1 MAIPRGYRRL
11 EGSEC
16 RPAAEARR
24 IGAEDPAKALSVT
37 IRVTPAAWEPG
48 CDRVAAF
55 ARTQGFRVDRTSALD
70 EIIVSGTVA
79 QLNAAFAVE
88 LGLYA
93 WGDRTYR
100 GCEGFLH
107 LPGEI
112 AELIAEVS
120 GLIEHEA
127 GAGSPWRE
135 PGPYGAGRSPGRSH
149 GGSGRDG
156 KPRLRII
163 ADWKVPHAGPS
174 GPVNPGNYAM
184 VGSFDIDWLNTPEYQ
199 VLLDHLA
206 ASPGAFKTVRVMKV
220 LNSGTAELGIY
231 GLTPVTDTVW
241 AYNAA
246 GPVPI
251 PAGAF
256 DATISGLT
264 QLTQRGLV
272 PYVVLGFF
280 PAGVYSG
287 TQAGLSAN
295 TAEAPYAYGPSPV
308 SQPDWNTIKANWST
322 LVQAFFQ
329 ALYATFGDAINGW
342 WFEVWNEPDNPYL
355 WAPDAYNNVNPLSYY
370 CQLYQETVQAIAGA
384 GLPAGVQVSVGG
396 PAVMA
401 NSTFLEDGQFQIFS
415 TGTPTDLQTALP
427 AFLDFVY
434 NGGHAVPQS
443 PPVPPLPC
451 DFISVHAKGDWTEA
465 ELPDLNA
472 VGGVGVVYT
481 VESVVSQFTSQAKYN
496 GYFDGKPIVNNEA
509 DMRVGFQ
516 VPFWPRMTSQYPAW
530 LTALMI
536 ASDSLS
542 SEYAANGVQFVSASD
557 NAHPELVGWQ
567 EPSPPPPTGSGSMS
581 GEYTFGQQRSIMT
594 AASSWAAGTPE
605 APVCPQDL
613 VKVPVY
619 NFYELVRLLG
629 DQHGVFISGQNN
641 FYPTDPS
648 SSLFSA
654 ITVGA
659 PSGEL
664 THVCWVFCVYPT
676 NIPNP
681 TDPVNNPFKPP
692 ADWSSYVE
700 VIGLPGSWP
709 SVNWVQFQIGQAGEN
724 LPDRNSFTAAG
735 GNSETVPSPVQSGGI
750 WEYYVSDGS
759 GTGTQL
765 SLSGFNAGQVR
776 MNQELGLVQYMK
788 NVSVTNGVWES
799 PAAIDFEPYSATV
812 FWITPYEDNTMTNPK
827 VTPAA
832 PVPASYTPPNGPP
845 IPIPIATL
853 IGNNVVIRWA
863 YPPIDPDDPSFD
875 PSDPRYY
882 SFFYFEVQRNKTTIS
897 PVPTVTEA
905 GAPAWSFALRATMWV
920 DTTPPPSGETGY
932 VYSIRAWSASHIPG
946 PFLDSPPVMVP

>member
-37 IRVTPAAWEPG
+37 IRVIPAAGEPG
-48 CDRVAAF
+48 GDRVAAF
-55 ARTQGFRVDRTSALD
+55 ARTQGCRVDRTSASD

-88 LGLYA
+88 LGRYA
-93 WGDRTYR
+93 WGARSYR
-100 GCEGFLH
+100 GCDGFLH

-120 GLIEHEA
+120 GLIEGEA
-127 GAGSPWRE
+127 GAGSPWCQ
-135 PGPYGAGRSPGRSH
+135 PGPYRGGRSPGGSH
-149 GGSGRDG
+149 GGSAGDGRPG
-156 KPRLRII
+156 LRVI
-163 ADWKVPHAGPS
+163 ADWTVPNAGPS
-174 GPVNPGNYAM
+174 GPVHPGNYAM
-184 VGSFDIDWLNTPEYQ
+184 VSSFDIDWLNTPGFQ
-199 VLLDHLA
+199 VLLDNLA

-220 LNSGTAELGIY
+220 LNSGTAELGIA
-231 GLTPVTDTVW
+231 GLAPAADSVW
-241 AYNAA
+241 PYNAA

-287 TQAGLSAN
+287 TEAGLPLN
-295 TAEAPYAYGPSPV
+295 TAEAPYAYGPSQP
-308 SQPDWNTIKANWST
+308 SQPDWTTIRGNWSA

-329 ALYATFGDAINGW
+329 ALFATFGDAINDW
-342 WFEVWNEPDNPYL
+342 WFEVWNEPDNPTS
-355 WAPDAYNNVNPLSYY
+355 WAPDANNPKPLSYY
-370 CQLYQETVQAIAGA
+370 CQLYQETVQAITDA
-384 GLPAGVQVSVGG
+384 GLPGSVQVSVGG
-396 PAVMA
+396 PAIMA
-401 NSTFLEDGQFQIFS
+401 NSVFLEQGDFGIWAPGAQ
-415 TGTPTDLQTALP
+415 TDLQIGLP

-434 NGGHAVPQS
+434 NGGT
-443 PPVPPLPC
+443 PLPC
-451 DFISVHAKGDWTEA
+451 DFISVHAKGDWTEG
-465 ELPDLNA
+465 ELPDLSQNA
-472 VGGVGVVYT
+472 TSGVGVIYT
-481 VESVVSQFTSQAKYN
+481 VESVVSQFTSQAKYH
-496 GYFDGKPIVNNEA
+496 GYFDGKPIVNSEA
-509 DMRVGFQ
+509 DMRVGFE

-536 ASDSLS
+536 ASDSLTS
-542 SEYAANGVQFVSASD
+542 QYAANGAQFVSASD
-557 NAHPELVGWQ
+557 NAHPELTGWQ
-567 EPSPPPPTGSGSMS
+567 EPASHNPSSGAMS

-641 FYPTDPS
+641 FYPTDPN

-654 ITVGA
+654 ITVGV

-676 NIPNP
+676 DIPSP
-681 TDPVNNPFKPP
+681 TDLVNNPVKPL
-692 ADWSSYVE
+692 ADRSSYVE
-700 VIGLPGSWP
+700 VIGLPGSWH
-709 SVNWVQFQIGQAGEN
+709 SVNWVQFQIGQAGKN

-735 GNSETVPSPVQSGGI
+735 GNAETFPSPVQNGQL
-750 WEYYVSDGS
+750 WEYYVSAGS
-759 GTGTQL
+759 APGTQL
-765 SLSGFNAGQVR
+765 SLAGFNAGQVR
-776 MNQELGLVQYMK
+776 ANSELGLVRYLK
-788 NVSVTNGVWES
+788 NVPLTNGAWES
-799 PAAIDFEPYSATV
+799 PAAIDFEPYSATA
-812 FWITPYEDNTMTNPK
+812 FWITPYDISAA
-827 VTPAA
+827 AA
-832 PVPASYTPPNGPP
+832 PTALAPASYAPPSGPP
-845 IPIPIATL
+845 VPIPIAAL
-853 IGNNVVIRWA
+853 VGNNVVIRWS
-863 YPPIDPDDPSFD
+863 YPPIDPNDPGFD

-882 SFFYFEVQRNKTTIS
+882 SFFYFEVQRNQTTIS
-897 PVPTVTEA
+897 PVPATTPE
-905 GAPAWSFALRATMWV
+905 APAWSFALRATMWV
-920 DTTPPPSGETGY
+920 DTAPPSSGEVGY
-932 VYSIRAWSASHIPG
+932 VYSIRAWSASGTHG
-946 PFLDSPPVMVP
+946 PFLDSPPVVVP

>member
-1 MAIPRGYRRL
+1 M
-11 EGSEC
+11 
-16 RPAAEARR
+16 
-24 IGAEDPAKALSVT
+24 GAEDPAKALSVT
-37 IRVTPAAWEPG
+37 IRVTSAAGEPG

-55 ARTQGFRVDRTSALD
+55 ARAQGFRVDRTSAPD

-88 LGLYA
+88 LGRYA
-93 WGDRTYR
+93 WGARTYR

-135 PGPYGAGRSPGRSH
+135 PGPYGGGRSPGRSH
-149 GGSGRDG
+149 GGSGGDG
-156 KPRLRII
+156 KPGLRVI
-163 ADWKVPHAGPS
+163 ADWTVPHAGPS

-184 VGSFDIDWLNTPEYQ
+184 VSSFDIDWLNTPGFQ
-199 VLLDHLA
+199 VLLDNLA

-231 GLTPVTDTVW
+231 GLTPATDSVW
-241 AYNAA
+241 PYNAA

-272 PYVVLGFF
+272 PYVVLGFY

-287 TQAGLSAN
+287 TQAGLPAN
-295 TAEAPYAYGPSPV
+295 TAEAPYAYGPSQP
-308 SQPDWNTIKANWST
+308 SQQDWNTILGNWST

-329 ALYATFGDAINGW
+329 ALYATFGDAINDW
-342 WFEVWNEPDNPYL
+342 WFEVWNEPDNPTL
-355 WAPDAYNNVNPLSYY
+355 WAPDADNPSPLSYY
-370 CQLYQETVQAIAGA
+370 CQLYQETLQAIAGA
-384 GLPAGVQVSVGG
+384 GLPGSVRVRVGG
-396 PAVMA
+396 PAIMA
-401 NSTFLEDGQFQIFS
+401 NSVFLAYGDFGIWVP
-415 TGTPTDLQTALP
+415 GTQTDLQIGLP
-427 AFLDFVY
+427 VFLDFVY
-434 NGGHAVPQS
+434 NGGTQS
-443 PPVPPLPC
+443 LQC
-451 DFISVHAKGDWTEA
+451 DFISVHAKGDWTEV
-465 ELPDLNA
+465 ELPDLSQSA
-472 VGGVGVVYT
+472 ASGVGVIYT

-496 GYFDGKPIVNNEA
+496 GYFDGKPIVNSEA
-509 DMRVGFQ
+509 DMRVGFE

-542 SEYAANGVQFVSASD
+542 SEYASNGVQFVSASD
-557 NAHPELVGWQ
+557 NAHPELTGWQ
-567 EPSPPPPTGSGSMS
+567 EPASLDPSSGSMS

-605 APVCPQDL
+605 APVGPQDL

-641 FYPTDPS
+641 FYPTDPN

-676 NIPNP
+676 SIPNP

-692 ADWSSYVE
+692 AGWSSYVE
-700 VIGLPGSWP
+700 VIGLPGSWQ

-724 LPDRNSFTAAG
+724 LPDLNSFTAAG

-750 WEYYVSDGS
+750 WEYYVSTGS
-759 GTGTQL
+759 APGTQL
-765 SLSGFNAGQVR
+765 SLSGVDAGQVR
-776 MNQELGLVQYMK
+776 MNQELGLVQYRQ
-788 NVSVTNGVWES
+788 NVQVTNGAWES

-812 FWITPYEDNTMTNPK
+812 FWITPYDTSLAA
-827 VTPAA
+827 TPAA
-832 PVPASYTPPNGPP
+832 PVQASYTPPSGPP
-845 IPIPIATL
+845 VPIPIATV
-853 IGNNVVIRWA
+853 IGSNVVIRWA
-863 YPPIDPDDPSFD
+863 YPPIDPNDPSFD

-897 PVPTVTEA
+897 PVPVTTP

-920 DTTPPPSGETGY
+920 DTTPPPSGDTGY
-932 VYSIRAWSASHIPG
+932 VYSIRAWSASGSHG
-946 PFLDSPPVMVP
+946 DFLDSPPVVVP